1 MKPTL
6 LIMAAGMGSRYG
18 GLKQMDGF
26 GPNGETIM
34 EYSIFDA
41 IRAGFGK
48 VVFVIRE
55 DFSEEFKAFI
65 EPKIKGKIDFDY
77 AFQSMEVSQYGFD
90 FPDRKKPWGT
100 AHAILAGKN
109 AVHTPFCVINA
120 DDFYGQETFEVMAEF
135 LIREARPDYFN
146 LVGFRLGK
154 TLSEFGYVSRGI
166 CEFDSQ
172 NNIAGFKE
180 RTKIYRQD
188 SRIVFEENAQQ
199 FPLADDTLVS
209 MNFWGFTPDVFDYI
223 ELKFKQFLSQ
233 LEPDSKAEFF
243 IALFVESLIRE
254 HKAAFKVI
262 PTESDWFG
270 VTYVEDKP
278 WVQQQI
284 NHLIDRK
291 VYPKSLWE

>member
-1 MKPTL
+1 
-6 LIMAAGMGSRYG
+6 MGSRYG

-34 EYSIFDA
+34 EYGIFDA

-55 DFSEEFKAFI
+55 DFSHEFKAFI

-77 AFQSMEVSQYGFD
+77 AFQSMAVNSYGFD

-100 AHAILAGKN
+100 AHAILTGKGVVN
-109 AVHTPFCVINA
+109 SPFCVINA
-120 DDFYGQETFEVMAEF
+120 DDFYGKETYEVMAKF
-135 LIREARPDYFN
+135 LNSEARPDYFN

-154 TLSEFGYVSRGI
+154 TLSEFGFVSRGI

-180 RTKIYRQD
+180 RTKIYKQD
-188 SRIVFEENAQQ
+188 GDIVFEEDGQR
-199 FPLADDTLVS
+199 FPLAEDTLVS
-209 MNFWGFTPDVFDYI
+209 MNFWGFTPEVFDYI
-223 ELKFKQFLSQ
+223 EEKFKLFLAQ
-233 LEPDSKAEFF
+233 LEPNSTAEYF
-243 IALFVESLIRE
+243 IALFVESLIKE
-254 HKAAFKVI
+254 NKAAFKVI

-270 VTYVEDKP
+270 VTYPEDKP

-284 NHLIDRK
+284 NQLIGRK
-291 VYPKSLWE
+291 IYPQDLWL

>member
-41 IRAGFGK
+41 IRGGFGK

-77 AFQSMEVSQYGFD
+77 AFQSMDVSQYGFD

-100 AHAILAGKN
+100 AHAILAAKD
-109 AVHTPFCVINA
+109 VVDTPFCVINA
-120 DDFYGQETFEVMAEF
+120 DDFYGRETYEVMAKF
-135 LIREARPDYFN
+135 LTREARPDYFN

-166 CEFDSQ
+166 CAFDSQ

-180 RTKIYRQD
+180 RTKIYRQGG
-188 SRIVFEENAQQ
+188 SIVFEENEQQ

-209 MNFWGFTPDVFDYI
+209 MNFWGFTPEVFAYI
-223 ELKFKQFLSQ
+223 EQKFKLFLSQ
-233 LEPDSKAEFF
+233 LDPDSKAEYF
-243 IALFVESLIRE
+243 IALFVESLIQER
-254 HKAAFKVI
+254 KATFKVI

-284 NHLIDRK
+284 NQLIDK
-291 VYPKSLWE
+291 QDYPKNLWK